1 MPATPES
8 RARTRAFARVIGPFL
23 AIIAAIVAVRMPNIG
38 PLVASFFDNPMLVW
52 MTGAMLLLGGVFIIA
67 NHQYWSGLSAI
78 LISLIGWFLAL
89 RGVVLLAAPQLI
101 QSGAAAAQK
110 RNMMPV
116 AEGFLGFFV
125 LIRLWLTFEGWFAKP
140 PATS

>member
-23 AIIAAIVAVRMPNIG
+23 SILAIIVAVRMRNIG
-38 PLVASFFDNPMLVW
+38 PLVASFFDSPMLVW
-52 MTGAMLLLGGVFIIA
+52 MTGAMLLLGGLFIIA

-78 LISLIGWFLAL
+78 LISLFGWFLAL

-101 QSGAAAAQK
+101 QRGAAAAQK
-110 RNMMPV
+110 QNMMPL
-116 AEGFLGFFV
+116 AEAFFAV
-125 LIRLWLTFEGWFAKP
+125 LILIGLWLTFEGWFAKP
-140 PATS
+140 PANS